1 MMPKLAA
8 LDHAVSCRAPSNSRT
23 QASNGLMVSG
33 YFSGSISRSPRA
45 SGVTQPAQILT
56 RGNTAPSRTST
67 RSPARASRHAAVL
80 PPGPP
85 PTTMSAKVA
94 SSGCA
99 AGRGLTGSRLP
110 EGEEELGLLMERH
123 PYVLDL
129 VGHRHDGEHVS
140 LEVEPAAHVSLGEVV
155 GRGVA
160 DQVEEDLGRL
170 EDHRAQGLVGREPHL
185 VPVPEPEDHGSYDV
199 PEELA
204 KDVRGAGRRGMRKE
218 AGHHRWSLSGVVL
231 AGTCRLVKSTGLA
244 APAHPRMVF
253 MTSWFSK
260 ARAGGPSNM
269 ISPRSMA

>member
-8 LDHAVSCRAPSNSRT
+8 LDHAVSCRPPSNSRT

-56 RGNTAPSRTST
+56 RGKTAASST
-67 RSPARASRHAAVL
+67 RTRRPARASRQAVVL

-85 PTTMSAKVA
+85 PTTMTSKLSRAT
-94 SSGCA
+94 
-99 AGRGLTGSRLP
+99 LTVSRPP
-110 EGEEELGLLMERH
+110 EGEEKPRLLVQRH
-123 PYVLDL
+123 AQALDL
-129 VGHRHDGEHVS
+129 VGEGHDGEHVS
-140 LEVEPAAHVSLGEVV
+140 LEVEPATHVSLGEVV

-160 DQVEEDLGRL
+160 DQVEEDLGGL
-170 EDHRAQGLVGREPHL
+170 EDHRAEGLVGREPHL
-185 VPVPEPEDHGSYDV
+185 APVPEPEDHGSYDV
-199 PEELA
+199 SEELA
-204 KDVRGAGRRGMRKE
+204 KDVRGAGRCGMRKE

-231 AGTCRLVKSTGLA
+231 AGTCSLVKSTGLA

-269 ISPRSMA
+269 ISPR